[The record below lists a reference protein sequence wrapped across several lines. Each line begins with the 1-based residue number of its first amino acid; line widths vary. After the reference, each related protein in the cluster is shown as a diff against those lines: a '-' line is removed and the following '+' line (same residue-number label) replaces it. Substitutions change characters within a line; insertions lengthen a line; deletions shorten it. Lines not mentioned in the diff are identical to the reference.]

1 MRTIKFPLAL
11 KAILPLLLIAQ
22 FVFAQPEIGLE
33 LYSFRNQLPKDVPG
47 MLQKISQMGIRELE
61 GGSTYGM
68 SLDSFKMLLAK
79 NNLKMV
85 SISADYKELQTNPQA
100 VVERAKSYGAKYVV
114 CFWLPHTEEFIFD
127 NAKEAVTVFNN
138 AGKILKD
145 NGISLCYHPH
155 GYEFGAYENGTLF
168 DYLVKNFNPEYANFE
183 MDVFWIKHPGQDPVA
198 LLKKYPGRFPL
209 MHLKDRKPGTPGNG
223 KGRADVESNVVL
235 GTGDVGIAE
244 IMRQAPKSGVKH
256 YFIEDESSRSEQQ
269 VPQSLAFLKTIK

>member
-1 MRTIKFPLAL
+1 
-11 KAILPLLLIAQ
+11 
-22 FVFAQPEIGLE
+22 
-33 LYSFRNQLPKDVPG
+33 
-47 MLQKISQMGIRELE
+47 
-61 GGSTYGM
+61 
-68 SLDSFKMLLAK
+68 
-79 NNLKMV
+79 MV
-85 SISADYKELQTNPQA
+85 SIAADYKELQNNPQD

-114 CFWLPHTEEFIFD
+114 CFWLPHTEEFTFD

-138 AGKILKD
+138 AGKVLKD

-269 VPQSLAFLKTIK
+269 VPQSLAFLKKIK

>member
-1 MRTIKFPLAL
+1 MRTIKLSLAL

-85 SISADYKELQTNPQA
+85 SIAADYKELQNNPQD

-114 CFWLPHTEEFIFD
+114 CFWLPHTEEFTFD

-138 AGKILKD
+138 AGKVLKD

-155 GYEFGAYENGTLF
+155 GYEFGEYENGTLF

-269 VPQSLAFLKTIK
+269 VPQSLAFLKKIK